1 MLVPWKKSYYKPKK
15 HIKKQRPP
23 FAYKG
28 LYTQSCSFS
37 SSQVWMWELD
47 HKEGWV
53 LKNWWFQIVVLVK
66 TLESPLDSQVI
77 KPFTPKGIQSWIFT
91 GRTDAAAPIFCPPD
105 VKSHSLEKTLMPG
118 KIEGRRRRGRH
129 RMRWL
134 DGSTNLM
141 DMSLSKFQ
149 ELVMDREAWRAAV
162 HGVTKSWTRLSNW
175 SELNWTCGWKNWGP
189 KTQRQLNKLP
199 AVVTVGIEAGRCGC
213 QS

>member
-37 SSQVWMWELD
+37 SSHLWMRELD

-66 TLESPLDSQVI
+66 TLERPLDSQAI
-77 KPFTPKGIQSWIFT
+77 KPLNPKGNQFWIFI
-91 GRTDAAAPIFCPPD
+91 GRTDAEAPIFCPPD
-105 VKSHSLEKTLMPG
+105 VKSHSLEKTLMLG
-118 KIEGRRRRGRH
+118 KIEGRRWRRQQ

-134 DGSTNLM
+134 DSITDSINL
-141 DMSLSKFQ
+141 SLSKVW
-149 ELVMDREAWRAAV
+149 EIEMDRQACCAAV
-162 HGVTKSWTRLSNW
+162 HGIT
-175 SELNWTCGWKNWGP
+175 ELDTTYW
-189 KTQRQLNKLP
+189 LNCKQMF
-199 AVVTVGIEAGRCGC
+199 VGFIKICTLALLC
-213 QS
+213 QFYDNV

>member
-37 SSQVWMWELD
+37 SSHVWMWELD

-66 TLESPLDSQVI
+66 TLESHLDSQAI
-77 KPFTPKGIQSWIFT
+77 KPFTPKGNQSWIFT
-91 GRTDAAAPIFCPPD
+91 GSTGAEALIFCPPD
-105 VKSHSLEKTLMPG
+105 VKSHSLEKTLMLG
-118 KIEGRRRRGRH
+118 KIEGRRWRGRQ

-134 DGSTNLM
+134 EGITDSM
-141 DMSLSKFQ
+141 DMGVGGLW
-149 ELVMDREAWRAAV
+149 ELVMDREACHAAI
-162 HGVTKSWTRLSNW
+162 HGVAKSWTRLSNW
-175 SELNWTCGWKNWGP
+175 TELNSHPYMATGKTIVWLDGP
-189 KTQRQLNKLP
+189 LSAK
-199 AVVTVGIEAGRCGC
+199 
-213 QS
+213 